1 MPKSATSLYE
11 LMLVFQPDLLETAK
25 DKKLREFEKFLE
37 ENGGKVKMKDDW
49 GKRKL
54 AYRIGKFDTGIYV
67 VFNLI
72 LPPSFNKELD
82 EHMRIDKDMIRF
94 LLTALEDDYTYTKFD
109 EEKKMEPKPE
119 TPGMSRKTSGVSHKA
134 STGAVTTDVKD
145 KGKKASTE
153 SLDEKL
159 GKLLEGGDLNM

>member
-1 MPKSATSLYE
+1 MPKSAESLYE
-11 LMLVFQPDLLETAK
+11 LMLVYQPDLLETAK
-25 DKKLREFEKFLE
+25 DKKLRDFEKFLE
-37 ENGGKVKMKDDW
+37 ENGGKIKMKDDW

-54 AYRIGKFDTGIYV
+54 AYRIGKHDTGIYIV
-67 VFNLI
+67 LNLV
-72 LPPSFNKELD
+72 LPPSFIKELD
-82 EHMRIDKDMIRF
+82 EHLRIDKDVVRF
-94 LLTALEDDYTYTKFD
+94 LLVAVTDDYVYTKFE

-119 TPGMSRKTSGVSHKA
+119 APTMARKPSVSHKA
-134 STGAVTTDVKD
+134 ATAGATTDVKD

>member
-1 MPKSATSLYE
+1 MPKSAESLYE

-25 DKKLREFEKFLE
+25 DKKLRDFEKFLE

-54 AYRIGKFDTGIYV
+54 AYKIGKHDTGIYV
-67 VFNLI
+67 VLNVI

-82 EHMRIDKDMIRF
+82 EHLRIDKDIVRY
-94 LLTALEDDYTYTKFD
+94 LHIALPDDYTYARFE

-119 TPGMSRKTSGVSHKA
+119 TPSMSRKTPSISHKA
-134 STGAVTTDVKD
+134 ATTGATTDVKD
-145 KGKKASTE
+145 KGKKADAG
-153 SLDEKL
+153 SLDSKL
-159 GKLLEGGDLNM
+159 DKLLEGGDLNM